1 VKTYHRNRNGKL
13 LFVVLQWSLSCVLE
27 AVCRDG
33 GRCGYGAVQGAASDC
48 VQQRDKCDCWWWQG
62 ARRHAA
68 RWWGVHAGVL
78 LSGRRR
84 GEARENAV
92 VSAFSDQKKTRKKR
106 PFDKTGL
113 GHTRGKCD
121 SKRVCF
127 FLSFRM
133 HCRHQS
139 SKGRSRATHCSVRL
153 SWSLLRRGEKTA
165 LFAPFIYKMHYYQD
179 RLGTNIGKT
188 QKKCRFV
195 AGRTSYRTRTTGENA
210 SRLLATQQWT
220 TPTIYY
226 HFFECFPYV
235 CPEPVL
241 VKSCILSINGS
252 KPRFYS
258 LA

>member
-121 SKRVCF
+121 SKRVRFFLSF

-153 SWSLLRRGEKTA
+153 SWSLLRRE
-165 LFAPFIYKMHYYQD
+165 
-179 RLGTNIGKT
+179 
-188 QKKCRFV
+188 
-195 AGRTSYRTRTTGENA
+195 RTSYRTRTTGENA